1 MVTNKSLS
9 LKLFKDKDVQQQD
22 QNEVDFSEIDEK
34 FVKYFSDVM
43 EALVGGIFM
52 DSGDLDKT

>member
-1 MVTNKSLS
+1 VTSKSLS

-22 QNEVDFSEIDEK
+22 QNEVDFSEIDDK

>member
-1 MVTNKSLS
+1 MTSKSLS

>member
-1 MVTNKSLS
+1 MTSKSLS
-9 LKLFKDKDVQQQD
+9 LKLFKDKDVQQQYE
-22 QNEVDFSEIDEK
+22 NEVDFSESDET

-43 EALVGGIFM
+43 EALIGGIFM

>member
-1 MVTNKSLS
+1 M
-9 LKLFKDKDVQQQD
+9 KLFKDKDVQQQD

-43 EALVGGIFM
+43 EALIGAIFM

>member
-1 MVTNKSLS
+1 MTSKSLS
-9 LKLFKDKDVQQQD
+9 LKLFKDKDVQSQD

-43 EALVGGIFM
+43 EALIGGIFM
-52 DSGDLDKT
+52 DSGDLDMT

>member
-43 EALVGGIFM
+43 EALIGGIFM

>member
-1 MVTNKSLS
+1 MTSKSLS

-22 QNEVDFSEIDEK
+22 QNEVDFSEIDDK

>member
-1 MVTNKSLS
+1 MTSKSLS

-43 EALVGGIFM
+43 EAIIGGIFM

>member
-1 MVTNKSLS
+1 M
-9 LKLFKDKDVQQQD
+9 KLFKDKDVQQQD
-22 QNEVDFSEIDEK
+22 ENEVDFYEIEEN

-43 EALVGGIFM
+43 EALIGGIFM

>member
-1 MVTNKSLS
+1 MTNKSLS
-9 LKLFKDKDVQQQD
+9 LKLFKDKDVNQQD

-34 FVKYFSDVM
+34 FVKCFSDVM